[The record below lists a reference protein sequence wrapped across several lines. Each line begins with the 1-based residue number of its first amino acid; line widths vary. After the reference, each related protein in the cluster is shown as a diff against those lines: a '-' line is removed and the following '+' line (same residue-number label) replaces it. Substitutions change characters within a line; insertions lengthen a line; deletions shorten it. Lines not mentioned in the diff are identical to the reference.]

1 MLARPLPSAAS
12 SDDIALIRRAQ
23 SGDAD
28 AYALLVRAHHGMA
41 RRVATLVAGPNDAEE
56 VAQLAFIKAFRAL
69 HRFQVGRPFGPWLLQ
84 IVANEGRTVR
94 RAETRQAALMSRAA
108 VEFGSWQGDD
118 EPDDRIARSEARMA
132 IGIAL
137 SRLPEK
143 HRDVVACRY
152 LLELSEEETSRV
164 LGVKPGTVK
173 SRLSRALAR
182 LRHEFEGVHRARDE
196 CGRLTPARAGVS
208 ADPAI

>member
-1 MLARPLPSAAS
+1 VLERPLPLAAS
-12 SDDIALIRRAQ
+12 SDDVALIRRAQ

-28 AYALLVRAHHGMA
+28 AYALLIRAHHGMA

-56 VAQLAFIKAFRAL
+56 VAQLAFIKAFRAIN
-69 HRFQVGRPFGPWLLQ
+69 RFQVGRPFGPWLLQ

-94 RAETRQAALMSRAA
+94 RAESRQAALMGRAA
-108 VEFGSWQGDD
+108 TEFGRRQSEE
-118 EPDDRIARSEARMA
+118 EPDDRVVRSETRMA
-132 IGIAL
+132 IGVAL

-152 LLELSEEETSRV
+152 LLELSEEETSKV

-182 LRHEFEGVHRARDE
+182 LRDEFDGVHRVHEDY
-196 CGRLTPARAGVS
+196 GRLAPAAGVS
-208 ADPAI
+208 VDPAV

>member
-1 MLARPLPSAAS
+1 
-12 SDDIALIRRAQ
+12 
-23 SGDAD
+23 
-28 AYALLVRAHHGMA
+28 MA
-41 RRVATLVAGPNDAEE
+41 RRVAALVAGPNDAEE

-94 RAETRQAALMSRAA
+94 RAEVRHTALMHRAA
-108 VEFGSWQGDD
+108 AEFGTWQEGES
-118 EPDDRIARSEARMA
+118 EPDARVVRSETRTA
-132 IGIAL
+132 IGVAL

-152 LLELSEEETSRV
+152 LLELSEEETSKV

-182 LRHEFEGVHRARDE
+182 LRYEFDGVHRTRE
-196 CGRLTPARAGVS
+196 EYGRLTPPRAGVS
-208 ADPAI
+208 VDPAI